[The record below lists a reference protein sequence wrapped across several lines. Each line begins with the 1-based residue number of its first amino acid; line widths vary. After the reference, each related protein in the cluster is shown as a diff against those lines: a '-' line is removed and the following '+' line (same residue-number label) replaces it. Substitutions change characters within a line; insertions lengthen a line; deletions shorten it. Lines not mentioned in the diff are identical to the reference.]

1 MLLCTL
7 SPQGLFIFTSPI
19 VKTDIVFKILG
30 GKMDIE
36 ENELLEMVKVK
47 APWYMM
53 LAFYAGYFIDKFLR
67 MMVELCQ
74 KLK

>member
-1 MLLCTL
+1 M
-7 SPQGLFIFTSPI
+7 G
-19 VKTDIVFKILG
+19 
-30 GKMDIE
+30 IE

-53 LAFYAGYFIDKFLR
+53 LAFYVGYFIGKFLR